1 MGVVWLYLQNQETT
15 KAGLLFAGLALGVI
29 ALLSFAQMYNIK
41 DSDEK
46 KKKALEAKP
55 ETKFTNAGSD
65 IAAEKASANW
75 GSDIDAEKAEANRS
89 ANLGSN
95 IDAPK
100 ATVSFDIEEKSD
112 EHKPSFVYMVVM
124 LLVAGLVMSG
134 WGPLLGFGSIDPTDP
149 STLDKLSPYGQ
160 MFWFALAI
168 IISDLLFIPLILAFP
183 VDGSPSV
190 PFSAFVEGFKCGWK
204 GHLLCFVGGMIW
216 AFGFMG
222 NTLSSSSCS
231 LNRATSYAIGQCA
244 PLAAIAWATLLWRE
258 FKGVRRIVWIF
269 LLTSVAFYIGAVVLA
284 SLSRETSD
292 NACDIVLST
301 PIPTTL

>member
-1 MGVVWLYLQNQETT
+1 
-15 KAGLLFAGLALGVI
+15 
-29 ALLSFAQMYNIK
+29 
-41 DSDEK
+41 
-46 KKKALEAKP
+46 
-55 ETKFTNAGSD
+55 
-65 IAAEKASANW
+65 
-75 GSDIDAEKAEANRS
+75 
-89 ANLGSN
+89 
-95 IDAPK
+95 
-100 ATVSFDIEEKSD
+100 
-112 EHKPSFVYMVVM
+112 
-124 LLVAGLVMSG
+124 
-134 WGPLLGFGSIDPTDP
+134 
-149 STLDKLSPYGQ
+149 

-183 VDGSPSV
+183 LDGSPAV
-190 PFSAFVEGFKCGWK
+190 PFSAFIEGLKCGWK
-204 GHLLCFVGGMIW
+204 GHLLCILGGMIW

-231 LNRATSYAIGQCA
+231 LNRATAYAIGQCA

-284 SLSRETSD
+284 SISRETSD